1 VRDLEDPPR
10 PGLILGSGGA
20 QWMIGGAASTKISD
34 ARVCLIRSQCG
45 LVVKGLLVGAG
56 CAPCP
61 PRVVGRRHHGS
72 FPGKNAPRIFTIPR
86 ATIISL
92 RGSVRMP
99 GGVNYGVSDEY
110 STVLALAS
118 PPCPGSRRRKKVL
131 GRLILIEWL

>member
-1 VRDLEDPPR
+1 VDDR
-10 PGLILGSGGA
+10 G
-20 QWMIGGAASTKISD
+20 ASTKISE
-34 ARVCLIRSQCG
+34 ARARLIRSRCG

-86 ATIISL
+86 ATINFL

-99 GGVNYGVSDEY
+99 GGGQLRGLWRVLRRTSACAATVSGQREEEEGARSFDLDR
-110 STVLALAS
+110 THVM
-118 PPCPGSRRRKKVL
+118 G
-131 GRLILIEWL
+131 